1 MDEALVQCVL
11 LRLLQRTGNQDS
23 DDQTVDGNDTRH
35 DDGDDG
41 LHDQLGSHH
50 RHGGNT
56 GTGLGRSIGSSEGAE
71 DDGSGRSHDA
81 EEGRVDGVFLS
92 ENHFDKVLLAAV
104 LFRVAAMECVE

>member
-1 MDEALVQCVL
+1 MGSVLSAIQVNVSQVQVLAHEVGVGEMQSSERRYSLVQCVL

-56 GTGLGRSIGSSEGAE
+56 GTGLGRSIGSSEG
-71 DDGSGRSHDA
+71 
-81 EEGRVDGVFLS
+81 
-92 ENHFDKVLLAAV
+92 
-104 LFRVAAMECVE
+104 

>member
-1 MDEALVQCVL
+1 MTPVVADIFL
-11 LRLLQRTGNQDS
+11 LSSGKSGFFPERTL
-23 DDQTVDGNDTRH
+23 T
-35 DDGDDG
+35 
-41 LHDQLGSHH
+41 
-50 RHGGNT
+50 
-56 GTGLGRSIGSSEGAE
+56 AE